1 MAQNFQVPEQIK
13 KPTPLY
19 AVVGAG
25 EAVVEKLRGID
36 IDPKAVRDQAKE
48 FPTKAQATAT
58 KAQAKATERF
68 GTVVEDVKHL
78 PEQLKTLPEKA
89 QGVALQAVGQAS
101 EAYTNFAARGEL
113 AVQRVRTQGAVAGL
127 KEAGTGTATKP
138 AKTASTKS
146 KTSTSPK
153 KSASRT
159 KKSTDSAD

>member
-25 EAVVEKLRGID
+25 EAVVEKIRGID

-113 AVQRVRTQGAVAGL
+113 AVQRVRAQGAVAGL
-127 KEAGTGTATKP
+127 KEAGTEPTKP
-138 AKTASTKS
+138 AKSTSTKAKS
-146 KTSTSPK
+146 STPPK